1 MDVIKLLE
9 ESIGGRWTGIVFHRD
24 HAPKEGLAKRPMR
37 LCEAIKKSY
46 TQPVVLTRNLVS
58 CLGARRSLGW
68 TTTEDDKI
76 ARKMVEAT
84 GIKVHMAR
92 KLITNTPYLNGC
104 IAAVSVGGND
114 CPDVVVSYAQPES
127 VMTLVRTWQEIEGTD
142 LGLEASSVMA
152 VCGNVVVKAYTTGRI
167 SLSFGCPD
175 SREYGA
181 IGRDRLVIGL
191 PVPLI
196 EPLLAPRPK

>member
-1 MDVIKLLE
+1 
-9 ESIGGRWTGIVFHRD
+9 
-24 HAPKEGLAKRPMR
+24 
-37 LCEAIKKSY
+37 
-46 TQPVVLTRNLVS
+46 
-58 CLGARRSLGW
+58 
-68 TTTEDDKI
+68 
-76 ARKMVEAT
+76 MVEAT
-84 GIKVHMAR
+84 GIKAHMAR
-92 KLITNTPYLNGC
+92 KLITNTPYLNGA

-127 VMTLVRTWQEIEGTD
+127 VMKLVRTWQELEGTD

-152 VCGNVVVKAYTTGRI
+152 VCGNVVARAYTTGRI
-167 SLSFGCPD
+167 CLSFGCPD

-196 EPLLAPRPK
+196 EPLFSPRSK